1 MALPRAETIRRTPA
15 PSARGGA
22 IECMFYAVDSS
33 PSRPTGKAPPVAS
46 DAFDRDALASLSTA
60 DKVAALRRKMAAVPG
75 RSTAHAPV
83 ANTAERAPASPQDP
97 PAIPITRPLRSFPA
111 PLPIRA
117 LLPSSSLARGTSLS
131 VTGAMSVITGLV
143 AAASAAGHHVALIG
157 QPRLGILAAVE
168 QGARLDKIAFIP
180 DPGDDPLTVASICL
194 DGIDLV
200 VTTLHGRAVAPTR
213 GRALLARMRSQA
225 SVLVTTDG
233 RLPGTDFTIESR
245 PVSVDGITLGRGRVR
260 AITIESSLYGRGT
273 PMVSGRFELRPSL
286 SGIVEWTTVSS
297 GVASTTN
304 TFRSTAASGQ

>member
-1 MALPRAETIRRTPA
+1 M
-15 PSARGGA
+15 
-22 IECMFYAVDSS
+22 
-33 PSRPTGKAPPVAS
+33 AS
-46 DAFDRDALASLSTA
+46 DALDRDVLASLSTA

-83 ANTAERAPASPQDP
+83 ADTQERTPASTQDP
-97 PAIPITRPLRSFPA
+97 PAISITRPLRSFPA

-117 LLPSSSLARGTSLS
+117 LLPSRSLARGTSLS
-131 VTGAMSVITGLV
+131 VTGAMSVLTGLV

-157 QPRLGILAAVE
+157 QPRFGILAAVE

-180 DPGDDPLTVASICL
+180 DPGDDPLTIASICL

-225 SVLVTTDG
+225 SIIVTTDG

-260 AITIESSLYGRGT
+260 AITIESSLHGRGT
-273 PMVSGRFELRPSL
+273 PMITGRFSLRANH
-286 SGIVEWTTVSS
+286 SGMVEWADVSP
-297 GVASTTN
+297 GTAATPN
-304 TFRSTAASGQ
+304 TFRRPAASGL